1 MRLMQIRFN
10 LILCFIVG
18 ICISSAAFSE
28 ATIKDQTDDYHLLPG
43 DIILIMVWKESEL
56 QREVQINPDGKLSF
70 PLLGHIQTEGYTV
83 EALEKVI
90 TEKLNKYI
98 PDSVV
103 NVSLKSASG
112 NRVYVIGKVTRPGS
126 YNAVSYLDVMQVLS
140 MAGGL
145 TPYAAANDIKIL
157 RRMNGKETVMLFRYA
172 DVEAGEKLEQNII
185 LKGGDVVVVP

>member
-1 MRLMQIRFN
+1 MRLMQKHFS
-10 LILCFIVG
+10 LIICFIIG
-18 ICISSAAFSE
+18 ICASSIAFSE
-28 ATIKDQTDDYHLLPG
+28 VGEGQADGYHLLPG
-43 DIILIMVWKESEL
+43 DILLITVWKESEL

-70 PLLGHIQTEGYTV
+70 PLLGHIQTAGYTA

-103 NVSLKSASG
+103 SMSLRSVAG
-112 NRVYVIGKVTRPGS
+112 NNVYVIGNVARPGN
-126 YNAVSYLDVMQVLS
+126 YNVTSYLDVMQVLS

-145 TPYAAANDIKIL
+145 TPFAAANDIKIL
-157 RRMNGKETVMLFRYA
+157 RRINGKETITLFRYA
-172 DVEAGEKLEQNII
+172 DVEAGKKLEQNII